1 MPHGFATSD
10 GGKTWTKAGFGNA
23 VNKIRLVKT
32 ETEVTGFAIVPNSH
46 RIRLLASPR

>member
-23 VNKIRLVKT
+23 VNKIRLLKT
-32 ETEVTGFAIVPNSH
+32 ETGVTGFAIGTNVH
-46 RIRLLASPR
+46 GMRLPASPR